1 MLRPIVTLAALGV
14 AGIVVWKLLWGL
26 LLPIVAVALGLVF
39 TVLKLALV
47 AFLVYVAYRLFQKV
61 MNHRQ
66 APN

>member
-66 APN
+66 APS

>member
-47 AFLVYVAYRLFQKV
+47 AFLVYVAYRLFQKA

-66 APN
+66 APS